1 MSLEAEFKTAM
12 EADATLMAVLTGGV
26 YTSAE
31 AGRDGITRTDTPGAF
46 SDYLLPCA
54 LVKQRGLLPDFFIED
69 SIEQMAST
77 VQIVEI
83 WLYEDSGYTNI
94 DLALAQL
101 FITFFGNQLNGSFEL
116 TLINTIDRETDS
128 GQLNG
133 ASMARQ
139 DWQVNKILGA

>member
-12 EADATLMAVLTGGV
+12 EADATLMAILTGGV
-26 YTSAE
+26 YTSSE
-31 AGRDGITRTDTPGAF
+31 AGRDGITRTDTPDAF
-46 SDYLLPCA
+46 DTYLLPCA
-54 LVKQRGLLPDFFIED
+54 LVKQRGLIPDGVVSD
-69 SIEQMAST
+69 TIEQLAST
-77 VQIVEI
+77 VQVVEI
-83 WLYEDSGYTNI
+83 WLYEDSGYANI